1 LDIKRRRH
9 SVRNNLK
16 KLRINKKL
24 EVRYIAKELG
34 ISPSY
39 YYKIEQGIRNPN
51 LYLAKSIAE
60 LLESSV
66 DEIFF

>member
-1 LDIKRRRH
+1 MCLKGGYIVRENMRNIRVEKSFTVTYISDI
-9 SVRNNLK
+9 
-16 KLRINKKL
+16 
-24 EVRYIAKELG
+24 LG

-60 LLESSV
+60 ILETNL
-66 DEIFF
+66 ENIFF